1 LRTKALAFLCAAVF
15 VFLSVSLSA
24 DMPRCVAAPQSWYDE
39 YELLA
44 RVIMGEAT
52 GEPFTGMVAV
62 GAVIINRT
70 KDPAFPPTLAGVI
83 YDPDAFESVTN
94 GLMWSSQPTDEM
106 YRAAELA
113 LNGYDPTYGCTFFWN
128 PYKPVSPWIWSRPV
142 VTQIGNHV
150 FAY

>member
-1 LRTKALAFLCAAVF
+1 MRIKTLFFLCTAAV
-15 VFLSVSLSA
+15 VVLAVSLSA

-39 YELLA
+39 YELLS

-52 GEPFTGMVAV
+52 GEPFLGMVAV

-94 GLMWSSQPTDEM
+94 GLIWSSQPTDDM

-113 LNGYDPTYGCTFFWN
+113 LSGYDPTYGCTFFWN
-128 PYKPVSPWIWSRPV
+128 PYKPVSPWIWSRPI

>member
-1 LRTKALAFLCAAVF
+1 MRNNFRALIILAVAAVMA
-15 VFLSVSLSA
+15 VSLSA
-24 DMPRCVAAPQSWYDE
+24 DMSRCVAAPQGWGDE
-39 YELLA
+39 SDLLA
-44 RVIMGEAT
+44 RVVMGEAT

-62 GAVIINRT
+62 AAVIINRT
-70 KDPAFPPTLAGVI
+70 KDPAFPPTLSGVI

-94 GLMWSSQPTDEM
+94 GLIWSMEPTDEM

-128 PYKPVSPWIWSRPV
+128 PYKPVSPWIWSRPIV
-142 VTQIGNHV
+142 IQIGNHV

>member
-1 LRTKALAFLCAAVF
+1 LRTKALAFLCAAVLA
-15 VFLSVSLSA
+15 FLTVSLSA

-39 YELLA
+39 HELLA

-52 GEPFTGMVAV
+52 GEPFTGQVAV
-62 GAVIINRT
+62 GAVILNRT

-94 GLMWSSQPTDEM
+94 GIIWSNQPTDEN

>member
-1 LRTKALAFLCAAVF
+1 MRIKTLVCLCAAALI
-15 VFLSVSLSA
+15 FLSTSLSA
-24 DMPRCVAAPQSWYDE
+24 DMPRCAAAPQSWYDE
-39 YELLA
+39 FELLA

-52 GEPFTGMVAV
+52 GEPFLGMVAV
-62 GAVIINRT
+62 GAVIVNRT
-70 KDPAFPPTLAGVI
+70 KDPAFPPTIAGVI

-94 GLMWSSQPTDEM
+94 GLIWTQNPTDEM

-128 PYKPVSPWIWSRPV
+128 PYKPVSPWIWTRPI

>member
-1 LRTKALAFLCAAVF
+1 MRTKALAFLCAAVF

-24 DMPRCVAAPQSWYDE
+24 DVPRCVAAPQSWYDE